1 MTGVNLSIEKLLEN
15 QPGIL
20 VAFDL
25 NFKIF
30 YVNRCVAGLTKE
42 MVIGVSAFEFVKPE
56 DRESVRKVYEEVI
69 ATQKTIYY
77 EVTGYGPNG
86 TDSYYSTHAG
96 PIFDQDKLIGIAVS
110 SIDITKQRNRENEL
124 KQKFEHLVEATQGIF
139 WESEPVSFRTTFVSN
154 QILQILG
161 FQPCEWLSLKNPW
174 SDRIHPKDKDR
185 VLEIIQQQ
193 LAQKKPHRLEY
204 RLLKKNGKYIW
215 VEDLVTPVFERGELV
230 AIRGLMV
237 DMTARK
243 NAELLQQVHS
253 EVLDLLV
260 QSKGLDEI
268 LERVIQFVEEVIPGV
283 MGSVHLYR
291 EYDQMLYHC
300 AAKSLSNRYR
310 TAVREVKVAPNLG
323 TCGSAV
329 FSGKREVTEDILT
342 DPRWKDFS
350 DLAVGEGL
358 RACWSEPIRGS
369 KGKVLGTFAIYR
381 PNPGVPDSEELAFVE
396 AVRSLSAL
404 AIEKKLEAEEMEAAR
419 LRSLGSAKL
428 SALGEM
434 AAGIAHEVNNPLT
447 VIVGKIDRILSNLKT
462 GTLQLDR
469 LKEDLLI
476 MEETSHR
483 IAKLVRAMRLLGRNN
498 EKEEKIPF
506 LLKTIIDEVLQVM
519 TELFRSK
526 EIQVQISLESISQ
539 TTVLCRPSEIAQI
552 FWNLLKNSF
561 DSVVDTSE
569 RWIQVGAE
577 VDGQFVKIHVRDGG
591 SKIRPEIREKMMHPF
606 FTTKKVGEGVG
617 LGLSISKS
625 IAENHGGDLYYE
637 DNKPNNSFVFEIP
650 R

>member
-1 MTGVNLSIEKLLEN
+1 MTLSLSIEKLMED

-25 NFKIF
+25 DYKIF
-30 YVNRCVAGLTKE
+30 YVNRVVSGLSKE
-42 MVIGVSAFEFVKPE
+42 AVIGASAFDFVKAE
-56 DRESVRKVYEEVI
+56 DREFARKTYEEVI
-69 ATQKTIYY
+69 ATKRTIYY
-77 EVTGYGPNG
+77 EVTGQGPNG
-86 TDSYYSTHAG
+86 SESYYSTHAG
-96 PIFDQDKLIGIAVS
+96 PIFDNGKLIGIAVS
-110 SIDITKQRNRENEL
+110 SIDITQQRNRENQL
-124 KQKFEHLVEATQGIF
+124 KEKLEHLVEATQGVF
-139 WESEPVSFRTTFVSN
+139 WEADPKNTKTTFISN
-154 QILQILG
+154 QASQILG
-161 FQPCEWLSLKNPW
+161 FQPEEWLAMDNAW
-174 SDRIHPKDKDR
+174 SDRIHPKDRTR
-185 VLEIIQQQ
+185 VFETLQRQVEMG
-193 LAQKKPHRLEY
+193 KPHRLEY
-204 RLLKKNGKYIW
+204 RLRKKNEKYVWI
-215 VEDLVTPVFERGELV
+215 EDLVTPVLEKGRLV
-230 AIRGLMV
+230 ALRGLMV

-243 NAELLQQVHS
+243 NSELLQRVHA
-253 EVLDLLV
+253 EVLDQIV

-268 LERVIQFVEEVIPGV
+268 LGRVIQFVEEVIPGV

-291 EYDQMLYHC
+291 EVDRVLYHC
-300 AAKSLSNRYR
+300 ASKSLSDRYR
-310 TAVREVKVAPNLG
+310 LAVKEVVVAPNVG

-329 FSGKREVTEDILT
+329 FSGKREITEDILT
-342 DPRWKDFS
+342 DQRWKDFA

-369 KGKVLGTFAIYR
+369 KGKILGTFAIYR
-381 PNPGVPDSEELAFVE
+381 PVPGIPDAEELAFVE
-396 AVRSLSAL
+396 SVRSLSAL
-404 AIEKKLEAEEMEAAR
+404 AIEKKLETDEMENAR

-447 VIVGKIDRILSNLKT
+447 VIVGKIDRILTHLSEGK
-462 GTLQLDR
+462 LQEDR
-469 LKEDLLI
+469 LREDLLT

-483 IAKLVRAMRLLGRNN
+483 IARLVRAMRLLGRNN

-506 LLKTIIDEVLQVM
+506 LIKGIIDEVLQIM
-519 TELFRSK
+519 SELFRSRDV
-526 EIQVQISLESISQ
+526 QLQISLDSISQ
-539 TTVLCRPSEIAQI
+539 ATVLCRPSEIAQI

-561 DSVVDTSE
+561 DSVADSAE
-569 RWIQVGAE
+569 RWIQIGAE
-577 VDGQFVKIHVRDGG
+577 VDQNFVRVRVRDGG
-591 SKIRPEIREKMMHPF
+591 NKIRPEIREKMMHPF